1 MGEVAE
7 MMLDGTLCEQ
17 CGTFIGEPVGYPRL
31 CEDCQCDD
39 DYDFGEY
46 MRILGVCADEIIKNG
61 TPEQKQKL
69 IKRLYAKLD
78 KLKKGLH

>member
-17 CGTFIGEPVGYPRL
+17 CGTFIGPPVGYPRL
-31 CEDCQCDD
+31 CEDCDTEC
-39 DYDFGEY
+39 YDFNELL
-46 MRILGVCADEIIKNG
+46 RIVSVAAEEIIKNG
-61 TPEQKQKL
+61 TPKQKQALRNK
-69 IKRLYAKLD
+69 LYAKLD

>member
-31 CEDCQCDD
+31 CEDCVTDD
-39 DYDFGEY
+39 DYDFNLC
-46 MRILGVCADEIIKNG
+46 ITVISTACDEIIKCG
-61 TPEQKQKL
+61 TEKQKNAL
-69 IKRLYAKLD
+69 TNKLYAKLG